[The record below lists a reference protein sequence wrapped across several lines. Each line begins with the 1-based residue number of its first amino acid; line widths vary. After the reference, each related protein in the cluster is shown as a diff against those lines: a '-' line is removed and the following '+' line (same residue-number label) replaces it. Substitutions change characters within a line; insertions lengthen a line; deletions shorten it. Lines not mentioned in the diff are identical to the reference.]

1 MTYRNLA
8 ITYID
13 GVEVLEL
20 SIEKANPLDL
30 DSLQEM
36 LSALDEFEAD
46 PDLRALVI
54 TGKGSVFSAGLNIA
68 AILNGDAEYIPNLLR
83 TLGAT
88 LMRVFTLSR
97 PTVAAING
105 AAVAGGCLLACA
117 CDWRILAD
125 GASIGVTELAV
136 GVSFPM
142 AAMEIL
148 THACGN
154 NAERVVYDAKLR
166 KGHDAVSLGLV
177 HESASKEDLLAA
189 AVAKGVALSQY
200 DRRAYALAK
209 SSLRRASTRRL
220 HESWAQLLDREVTQQ
235 WLADVTQK
243 SLRQLIKP
251 KQ

>member
-8 ITYID
+8 ITHVD

-20 SIEKANPLDL
+20 SIEKANPLDTDAL
-30 DSLQEM
+30 LEI
-36 LSALDEFEAD
+36 LSAVDEFEAN

-54 TGKGSVFSAGLNIA
+54 TGNGSVFSAGLNVA
-68 AILNGDAEYIPNLLR
+68 TILNGDAEYIPKLLQ
-83 TLGAT
+83 TLGAA
-88 LMRVFTLSR
+88 LMRIFTLSR

-117 CDWRILAD
+117 CDWRILAE

-154 NAERVVYDAKLR
+154 NAERLVLDAKLR
-166 KGHDAVSLGLV
+166 KGDEAVSLGLV
-177 HESASKEDLLAA
+177 HESASKEDLLTA
-189 AVAKGVALSQY
+189 AVAKGAALSQY

-220 HESWAQLLDREVTQQ
+220 HESWAQSLDREVTEQ
-235 WLADVTQK
+235 WMADVTQEN
-243 SLRQLIKP
+243 LRQLIKP